1 MNERAEPPPIFFA
14 TKAIAATPTSSTSV
28 IHTEKYS
35 MIASTTSTIA
45 PDWMKEGIVWETSWR
60 SVSMSLV

>member
-1 MNERAEPPPIFFA
+1 MNERAEPPPILLA
-14 TKAIAATPTSSTSV
+14 TTAIAATPRSSTSV